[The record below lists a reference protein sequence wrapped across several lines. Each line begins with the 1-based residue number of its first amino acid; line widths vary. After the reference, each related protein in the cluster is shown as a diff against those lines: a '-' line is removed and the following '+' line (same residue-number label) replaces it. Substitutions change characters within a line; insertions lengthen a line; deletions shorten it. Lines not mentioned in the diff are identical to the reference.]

1 MARPNGAGPN
11 GLRRAWAVADRN
23 IDKAASASATR
34 WLPPCT
40 DADIRRV
47 WLLLLGE
54 LLEGQLADIS
64 AERMAKMILRL
75 EREIGRERGRS
86 KSGHRNYDVNRHI
99 ALCQVMQALRARL
112 ADSCSRAPPKSER
125 SAVAGALDL

>member
-1 MARPNGAGPN
+1 MAGTNGRPT
-11 GLRRAWAVADRN
+11 AWEAADGKIAR
-23 IDKAASASATR
+23 AASESASR

-54 LLEGQLADIS
+54 LIDGELADIS
-64 AERMAKMILRL
+64 PGRIAKMISRL
-75 EREIGRERGRS
+75 ELEIGRERGRS

-112 ADSCSRAPPKSER
+112 ATSCNRALPNPER
-125 SAVAGALDL
+125 QQQ